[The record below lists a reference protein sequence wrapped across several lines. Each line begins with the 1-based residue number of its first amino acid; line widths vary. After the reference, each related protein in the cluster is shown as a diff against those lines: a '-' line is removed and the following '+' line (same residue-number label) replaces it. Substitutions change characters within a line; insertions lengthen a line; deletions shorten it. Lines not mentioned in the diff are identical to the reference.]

1 MPEFFWL
8 LPVGF
13 ALGAYGT
20 LIGAGGG
27 FLLVPILL
35 LMYPKDS
42 PHTIATISL
51 TVVFFNA
58 LSGSIAY
65 ARMRRIDYKS
75 GLLFSTATV
84 PGAIVGALATDRM
97 PRRPFDLLVG
107 VLMLAICVFLLSR
120 PASSGVGV
128 GGGWVMRR
136 RIVEADG
143 TVHTYAYNPVLGVG
157 LSLGVGFLSSLLG
170 IGGGIIHVPIMAN
183 LLHFPVHVATATS
196 HFTLAIMTLTG
207 SAVHALEGDFVG
219 VFGRIVPL
227 SIGVAAGA
235 QLGAGLARWVGGVW
249 IIRALVAAL
258 AFVGVRLIVLAWHG
272 G

>member
-1 MPEFFWL
+1 MAEFLWL
-8 LPVGF
+8 LPAGF
-13 ALGAYGT
+13 VLGAYGT

-27 FLLVPILL
+27 FLLVPLLILL
-35 LMYPKDS
+35 YPDDS
-42 PHTIATISL
+42 PHTVATISL

-84 PGAIVGALATDRM
+84 PGAIVGALVTDHM

-107 VLMLAICVFLLSR
+107 VLMLAICVFLLRGPS
-120 PASSGVGV
+120 ASVSGEEGR
-128 GGGWVMRR
+128 WVLRR
-136 RIVEADG
+136 RLVEADG
-143 TVHTYAYNPVLGVG
+143 TAHEYSYNPVLGVSM
-157 LSLGVGFLSSLLG
+157 SLGVGFLSSLLG
-170 IGGGIIHVPIMAN
+170 IGGGIIHVPVMAN

-196 HFTLAIMTLTG
+196 HFTLAIMTLAG
-207 SAVHALEGDFVG
+207 VAVHWFEGDFIG

-227 SIGVAAGA
+227 SIGVAVGA
-235 QLGAGLARWVGGVW
+235 QGGALLARWVGGVW

-258 AFVGVRLIVLAWHG
+258 AFVGVRLVLLAWHG

>member
-1 MPEFFWL
+1 MPEFLWL
-8 LPVGF
+8 IPAGF
-13 ALGAYGT
+13 VLGAYGT

-27 FLLVPILL
+27 FLLVPLLILL
-35 LMYPKDS
+35 YPSDS
-42 PHTIATISL
+42 PHTVATISL
-51 TVVFFNA
+51 SVVFVNA

-84 PGAIVGALATDRM
+84 PGAIVGALVTDRM
-97 PRRPFDLLVG
+97 PRRPFDLMVG
-107 VLMLAICVFLLSR
+107 VLMLAICVFLLR
-120 PASSGVGV
+120 PPSPGAAAGEGR
-128 GGGWVMRR
+128 WVLRR
-136 RIVEADG
+136 RVIEADG
-143 TVHTYAYNPVLGVG
+143 TAHEYAYNPVLGVS

-170 IGGGIIHVPIMAN
+170 IGGGIIHVPVMAN

-196 HFTLAIMTLTG
+196 HFTLAIMTLAG
-207 SAVHALEGDFVG
+207 VGVHGLEGDFTG

-227 SIGVAAGA
+227 SIGVAVGA
-235 QLGAGLARWVGGVW
+235 QGGALLAKWVGGVW

-258 AFVGVRLIVLAWHG
+258 AFVGARLVLLAWHG

>member
-1 MPEFFWL
+1 MPEFLWL

-27 FLLVPILL
+27 FLLVPLL
-35 LMYPKDS
+35 LLLYPDDS

-51 TVVFFNA
+51 TVVFVNA

-84 PGAIVGALATDRM
+84 PGAIVGALATDRL

-107 VLMLAICVFLLSR
+107 VLMLAICVFLLRR
-120 PASSGVGV
+120 PSASVAGE
-128 GGGWVMRR
+128 GGRWVLQRR
-136 RIVEADG
+136 VVEADG

-157 LSLGVGFLSSLLG
+157 VSLVVGFLSSLLG
-170 IGGGIIHVPIMAN
+170 IGGGIIHVPVMAN

-196 HFTLAIMTLTG
+196 HFTLAIMTLAG
-207 SAVHALEGDFVG
+207 AIVHGFKGDFTG
-219 VFGRIVPL
+219 AFGRIVPL
-227 SIGVAAGA
+227 AIGVAAGA
-235 QLGAGLARWVGGVW
+235 QAGALLARWVGGVW

-258 AFVGVRLIVLAWHG
+258 AFVGVRLILLSWQG

>member
-1 MPEFFWL
+1 MPELLW

-13 ALGAYGT
+13 VLGAYGT

-27 FLLVPILL
+27 FLLVPLL
-35 LMYPKDS
+35 LLVYPNDS

-51 TVVFFNA
+51 TVVFVNA
-58 LSGSIAY
+58 LSGSGAY

-84 PGAIVGALATDRM
+84 PGAIVGALVTDRM
-97 PRRPFDLLVG
+97 PRRPFDLMIG
-107 VLMLAICVFLLSR
+107 VLMLAICVFLLR
-120 PASSGVGV
+120 PPPSGSGA
-128 GGGWVMRR
+128 GGGGRWRIERR
-136 RIVEADG
+136 LVEADG
-143 TVHTYAYNPVLGVG
+143 TAHAYAFNPVLGVG

-170 IGGGIIHVPIMAN
+170 IGGGIIHVPVMVN

-196 HFTLAIMTLTG
+196 HFTLAIMTLAG
-207 SAVHALEGDFVG
+207 SAVHAIEGDFVG
-219 VFGRIVPL
+219 VLGRIVPL

-235 QLGAGLARWVGGVW
+235 QLGAVLARWVGGVW
-249 IIRALVAAL
+249 IIRALVVAL
-258 AFVGVRLIVLAWHG
+258 AFVGVRLILLGWHG